1 MREFRLVIIGGGYV
15 VKRHH
20 VIFFFIFLLSI
31 TIQPL
36 ITFAESDGKDKLV
49 YVIPIEKEVER
60 GLEAFLIRS
69 TEEAIEAGANHIIF
83 EIDTPGGRVDSATQI
98 GKLLR
103 NLDIETTAF
112 ILNEALSAG
121 SYIALNSNNIY
132 MKPNATMGASG
143 VITSDGTAADE
154 KAQSAWIA
162 AMKSAAE
169 ANDRDPRYAIAM
181 ADPDLEIPEL
191 NKEKGS
197 FLTLTATD
205 AVKVDYA
212 EGIVENRVELLAKL
226 ELSEATI
233 VETETTFAEEIAR
246 FVTSPIVIP
255 ILLSI
260 ASLGLILELYT
271 PGFGVPGTM
280 GIIALILF
288 FYGHIIAGLAGMEA
302 VILLLIGI
310 ALIVLEFFVSGG
322 ILGIL
327 GVIAVIGSLLLAGYD
342 LWHMAFSLSI
352 ALIVAIVAAII
363 LFKWIGTERGIFKK
377 IILRDRT
384 TTEKGYVSG
393 EERKELVGL
402 VGEALTPLR
411 PSGTALFNDER
422 IDVVSEGGFIERGK
436 HVIIVKVESFR
447 VIVREVNE
455 EN

>member
-1 MREFRLVIIGGGYV
+1 MI
-15 VKRHH
+15 KRSRF
-20 VIFFFIFLLSI
+20 VFFLILLFFLFSF
-31 TIQPL
+31 QPL
-36 ITFAESDGKDKLV
+36 FVSGNDDGKGSLV

-60 GLEAFLIRS
+60 GLESFLIR
-69 TEEAIEAGANHIIF
+69 TTNEAKEAGANHIIF

-98 GKLLR
+98 GKLLQD
-103 NLDIETTAF
+103 LDIPTTAF

-121 SYIALNSNNIY
+121 SYIALNSDTIY
-132 MKPNATMGASG
+132 MKPNATMGSSG
-143 VITSDGTAADE
+143 VITSDGNAADE

-169 ANDRDPRYAIAM
+169 ANDRDPKYAIAM
-181 ADPDLEIPEL
+181 ADVDVEIPEL

-197 FLTLTATD
+197 FLTLSASD
-205 AVKVDYA
+205 ALQVDYA
-212 EGIVENRVELLAKL
+212 EGIVQNRIELLAEL
-226 ELSEATI
+226 QLSEATI

-310 ALIVLEFFVSGG
+310 VLIVLEFFVSGG

-327 GVIAVIGSLLLAGYD
+327 GVAAVAGSLLLAGYD
-342 LWHMAFSLSI
+342 LLHMSVSLSI
-352 ALIVAIVAAII
+352 ALIVAIVAAFI
-363 LFKWIGTERGIFKK
+363 LFKWIGTERGVFKK

-384 TTEKGYVSG
+384 MTELGYVSG
-393 EERKELVGL
+393 EERSELLGQKGKTV
-402 VGEALTPLR
+402 TPLR
-411 PSGTALFNDER
+411 PSGTAVFQDER

-436 HVIIVKVESFR
+436 DVIIVKVESYR
-447 VIVREVNE
+447 VVVREYNDQK
-455 EN
+455 

>member
-1 MREFRLVIIGGGYV
+1 MINRRYI
-15 VKRHH
+15 
-20 VIFFFIFLLSI
+20 IFLFLLFI
-31 TIQPL
+31 TIFIQPL
-36 ITFAESDGKDKLV
+36 FSYADDAGKGNLV

-60 GLEAFLIRS
+60 GLESFLIR
-69 TEEAIEAGANHIIF
+69 TTNEAKEAGANHIIF
-83 EIDTPGGRVDSATQI
+83 EIDTPGGRVDAATQI

-103 NLDIETTAF
+103 ELDIPTTAY

-121 SYIALNSNNIY
+121 SYIALNSKSIY

-143 VITSDGTAADE
+143 VITSDGNAADE

-169 ANDRDPRYAIAM
+169 SNDRDPKYAIAM
-181 ADPDLEIPEL
+181 ADADVEVPEL

-205 AVKVDYA
+205 ALQVHYA
-212 EGIVENRVELLAKL
+212 EGIVENRVELLE
-226 ELSEATI
+226 ELQLSGATVVEA
-233 VETETTFAEEIAR
+233 ETTFAEEIAR

-280 GIIALILF
+280 GIVALILF

-327 GVIAVIGSLLLAGYD
+327 GVVAIAGSLLLAGYD
-342 LWHMAFSLSI
+342 LLHMSISLSI
-352 ALIVAIVAAII
+352 AIIVAIIAAII

-384 TTEKGYVSG
+384 TTELGYVSG
-393 EERKELVGL
+393 EERSELLGQIGKTV
-402 VGEALTPLR
+402 TPLR
-411 PSGTALFNDER
+411 PSGTAVFDDER

-436 HVIIVKVESFR
+436 SVIIIKVESFR
-447 VIVREVNE
+447 VVVRETKE